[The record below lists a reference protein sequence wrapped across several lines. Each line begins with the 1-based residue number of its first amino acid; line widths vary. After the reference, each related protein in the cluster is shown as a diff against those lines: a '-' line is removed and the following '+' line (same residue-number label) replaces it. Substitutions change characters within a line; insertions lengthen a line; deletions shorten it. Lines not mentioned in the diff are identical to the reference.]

1 MPQDQIAEAIISSPA
16 PHNNWLGILV
26 VILLW
31 GIREMM
37 PLIKQRPSDTKKDI
51 SPLIEN
57 QTALLEEQ
65 QQILTKLSSILDLC
79 TEKVLTMS
87 TDIAILKDRSHKERD

>member
-1 MPQDQIAEAIISSPA
+1 MPQDHIAEALVSNPES
-16 PHNNWLGILV
+16 HTNWWAV
-26 VILLW
+26 SVIALLW
-31 GIREMM
+31 IFREV
-37 PLIKQRPSDTKKDI
+37 LNYLKAKPSEAKKDI

-65 QQILTKLSSILDLC
+65 QQILTKVSSILDLC
-79 TEKVLTMS
+79 TEKVLTMA